1 MRNVNLFL
9 LGIGIIVC
17 STENHENS
25 NKRGVWRGHVN
36 AEMHCLMQHVVDMIC
51 SKRFPIEG
59 IC

>member
-17 STENHENS
+17 STKNHENS
-25 NKRGVWRGHVN
+25 NKRGVFRGHVN

-51 SKRFPIEG
+51 SKALSY
-59 IC
+59 